1 MVKPFDLLKSHGTS
15 EVNPQVVLQHNNSQ
29 WLNTPSVENLHY
41 LAAVLS
47 SVNLMTMHGII
58 LPELTQTQ

>member
-47 SVNLMTMHGII
+47 SVMI
-58 LPELTQTQ
+58 ELTSSLSLSGC